1 MAYGVL
7 KVGKTGPSG
16 RIGRGSDWHIDAK
29 YSRGTSWEDI
39 VGRFDAKAGA
49 YKKDGRNI
57 VFSNEGV
64 ANTVYDPSASL
75 EDKVSLLKKV
85 DGAHSH
91 SVSPDFYSFDFYAPV
106 GTDIWDK
113 SAEGA
118 PIYLAGTP
126 GRKAAGGRGGGY
138 GNFAYVMDT
147 DGNVIG
153 KTGHGDTD
161 EDIFAGGTFEIP
173 TIGDSDSLSPGG
185 TDTPSVVDA
194 DVSPQ
199 VEAKERAQEYTKM
212 SKSELDSAYDVL
224 RESDPEEAEIEGMKM
239 HKAFFGK

>member
-7 KVGKTGPSG
+7 KVGKTGPKG
-16 RIGRGSDWHIDAK
+16 RIGSGSEYHIDSK

-39 VGRFDAKAGA
+39 AGRFDAKAGA
-49 YKKDGRNI
+49 YSKDGRNI

-64 ANTVYDPSASL
+64 ANTVYDPNASL

-126 GRKAAGGRGGGY
+126 GRKALGGQGGGY
-138 GNFAYVMDT
+138 GNFAYVMDK
-147 DGNVIG
+147 DGNVVG

-161 EDIFAGGTFEIP
+161 QDIFGGGMFELSAM
-173 TIGDSDSLSPGG
+173 GDSDSMSPGNPDNG
-185 TDTPSVVDA
+185 TA
-194 DVSPQ
+194 SPT
-199 VEAKERAQEYTKM
+199 VEAKERAKAYSEM
-212 SKSELDSAYDVL
+212 SKAELNAAYDDL
-224 RESDPEEAEIEGMKM
+224 RESDPDLAEIEGLKM
-239 HKAFFGK
+239 NKAFFGK